1 MARSRLKIAVIC
13 FVLAIVWACGCGFAG
28 TFRYKH
34 VCVDGVSLDGLTVSA
49 AEKLLRARYERELS
63 VKKLVVTAGGREYSF
78 SYPEIG
84 YHSDLSAVLR
94 AAKGG
99 KGEYTVSRRY
109 YLRQAERVLG
119 GICQSC
125 AVRAE
130 AARAIFTADFDN
142 PFEFEEGRGA
152 TYVDFDRLR
161 ADVDE
166 ALNNGTGRVVAR
178 MVRTT
183 IKQNVET
190 LRRERVKLSSFTTCF
205 SAGNAPRVH
214 NIALA
219 ARKINGC
226 ILAPG
231 EEFSFNA
238 RVGVRSAE
246 NGFLSAPI
254 ILEGEFVE
262 GVGGGVCQ
270 ASTTLY
276 NAALLAGM
284 DITEQHP
291 HSLRVGYVEPSF
303 DAMVSGRTC
312 DLRFVNPSDTP
323 VYIVCRATSEKISF
337 AFYGMESDIRYVRK
351 SVVKRE
357 ILPPEQEV
365 IEGEED
371 CVIRAEKAGLESE
384 GYLLVYRKGI
394 RISAR
399 KLRRDKYAAVRG
411 IVQKKEKSV
420 ANSEE
425 V

>member
-1 MARSRLKIAVIC
+1 MRKR
-13 FVLAIVWACGCGFAG
+13 
-28 TFRYKH
+28 
-34 VCVDGVSLDGLTVSA
+34 
-49 AEKLLRARYERELS
+49 
-63 VKKLVVTAGGREYSF
+63 
-78 SYPEIG
+78 
-84 YHSDLSAVLR
+84 
-94 AAKGG
+94 
-99 KGEYTVSRRY
+99 
-109 YLRQAERVLG
+109 
-119 GICQSC
+119 
-125 AVRAE
+125 
-130 AARAIFTADFDN
+130 IF
-142 PFEFEEGRGA
+142 
-152 TYVDFDRLR
+152 
-161 ADVDE
+161 
-166 ALNNGTGRVVAR
+166 
-178 MVRTT
+178 
-183 IKQNVET
+183 
-190 LRRERVKLSSFTTCF
+190 
-205 SAGNAPRVH
+205 
-214 NIALA
+214 
-219 ARKINGC
+219 
-226 ILAPG
+226 
-231 EEFSFNA
+231 
-238 RVGVRSAE
+238 
-246 NGFLSAPI
+246 
-254 ILEGEFVE
+254 
-262 GVGGGVCQ
+262 
-270 ASTTLY
+270 
-276 NAALLAGM
+276 AALLAGM